1 MSLQAPEIFGQSS
14 WRISWRLSPTV
25 PLKPATTYTV
35 TVTQPAYPPQISTFT
50 TASED
55 NLEPGTPPQIE
66 SLRLWRLRYPVK
78 DINSGNC
85 LFSEYVSFVEVRW
98 KEGFVP
104 STPPGQTLHLFSLAP
119 REGGEVWTY
128 GALGTG
134 QLGAEPVGDYPH
146 PMPEWR
152 VELDP
157 TREYC
162 VSARAF
168 GDNDLVRD
176 SGESNVVCAT
186 VEERSIAGASD
197 APGGNGGSGGGGGN
211 GASGGSSG
219 MGGFSGGPGNPA
231 PDSSGG
237 CAAGGAP
244 ASRTGGAGLL
254 ALLVL
259 AGPATPPRGVSR
271 TRPGEPAPGS
281 GGDDQGHREQ
291 DTPGGT

>member
-1 MSLQAPEIFGQSS
+1 VSLQPPEIFEQDSFHLS
-14 WRISWRLSPTV
+14 ERFSPTV

-35 TVTQPAYPPQISTFT
+35 TVTYQTYPPQTSTFT

-55 NLEPGTPPQIE
+55 NLEPGTPPEIE
-66 SLRLWRLRYPVK
+66 SLRLWRLRYPAQE
-78 DINSGNC
+78 IGPGNC
-85 LFSEYVSFVEVRW
+85 TYREYVSFVEVRW
-98 KEGFVP
+98 KEGSVP
-104 STPPGQTLHLFSLAP
+104 NTPPGQILHLFSLVP
-119 REGGEVWTY
+119 KGGKAWRFAT
-128 GALGTG
+128 LNTG
-134 QLGAEPVGDYPH
+134 PKLGAEPVGDYPAQSTG
-146 PMPEWR
+146 WDID
-152 VELDP
+152 LDP

-162 VSARAF
+162 VSARAL

-211 GASGGSSG
+211 GARGGSSG

-231 PDSSGG
+231 PDSSG

-244 ASRTGGAGLL
+244 TSRAGGAGLL

-259 AGPATPPRGVSR
+259 AGLRR
-271 TRPGEPAPGS
+271 R
-281 GGDDQGHREQ
+281 REA
-291 DTPGGT
+291 

>member
-1 MSLQAPEIFGQSS
+1 MSLQPPEIFGQTN

-35 TVTQPAYPPQISTFT
+35 TVTQPAYPPQTSTFT

-66 SLRLWRLRYPVK
+66 SLRLWRLRYPAE

-85 LFSEYVSFVEVRW
+85 LSSEYVSFLEVRW
-98 KEGFVP
+98 KKGFVP
-104 STPPGQTLHLFSLAP
+104 NTPPGQTLHLFSLAP
-119 REGGEVWTY
+119 KEGGKAWTHATL
-128 GALGTG
+128 GAGP
-134 QLGAEPVGDYPH
+134 QLGAEPVGEYPS

-152 VELDP
+152 VVLDP

-162 VSARAF
+162 VSARAL

-219 MGGFSGGPGNPA
+219 MGGSSGGPGNPA

-237 CAAGGAP
+237 CAAGGVP
-244 ASRTGGAGLL
+244 ASRAGGAGLL

-259 AGPATPPRGVSR
+259 AGLRR
-271 TRPGEPAPGS
+271 R
-281 GGDDQGHREQ
+281 REA
-291 DTPGGT
+291 